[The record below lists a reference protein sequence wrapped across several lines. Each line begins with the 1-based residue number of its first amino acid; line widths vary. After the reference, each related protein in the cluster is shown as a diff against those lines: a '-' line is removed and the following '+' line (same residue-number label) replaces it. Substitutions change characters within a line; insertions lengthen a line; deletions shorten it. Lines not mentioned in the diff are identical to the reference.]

1 MNNQFSHDQ
10 GEEEKNY
17 PTLGDDVEDPL
28 TDDDMDDS
36 DVEERE
42 KPENERCFNLSSEIM
57 ESENP
62 DSVQNVEYPSNKH
75 NAAEP
80 ELELDRKVN
89 EPQREP
95 IEDNNHLKIVQLF
108 NKNVSSSQRIFVSL
122 THNDFWAKLH
132 SIGHEMK
139 IARRGRILSPS
150 LEYKI
155 VGLDPLK
162 LYAMALRF
170 ERTDNDKRLRWSTKQ
185 SPPGYIEIE
194 DNRQIE
200 NPEEIPH
207 PFGLQTGLF
216 WMMKPFGF
224 DKLRLTNTERS
235 NDDYHIFVR
244 MSTGHRY
251 MPVLIIRE
259 STGIVHTVRIRH
271 TEFIT
276 VMVFHVDK
284 RNERHQRGIENQK
297 KQ

>member
-62 DSVQNVEYPSNKH
+62 DSVQNVEYPS
-75 NAAEP
+75 
-80 ELELDRKVN
+80 
-89 EPQREP
+89 
-95 IEDNNHLKIVQLF
+95 
-108 NKNVSSSQRIFVSL
+108 KNVSSSQRIFVSL

-139 IARRGRILSPS
+139 IARRGRILSPP

-185 SPPGYIEIE
+185 SPPGYIEIQ

-235 NDDYHIFVR
+235 NDDYHTFVR

-284 RNERHQRGIENQK
+284 RNERHQRCIENQK